1 VLKGHARISRVIV
14 NFGCGANTGPR
25 DSGYL
30 NIDGSLTLQLAKLPL
45 PAAVFG
51 GRADFVRAIRANG
64 IRYGTAG
71 RLKLPVNSIEGFYA
85 SHVLEHLS
93 KRDCEDFLERVLG
106 WLKPSGVL
114 RVALPD
120 LKRSAAS
127 YVAGKTDASQFVAST
142 HLAEDGLRWWE
153 AVFGHSQHRWMYDA
167 DSFSQLLVR
176 LGFRDVQERSFGE
189 GRLPALSYLD
199 IPSRQAES
207 FYMEGN
213 K

>member
-1 VLKGHARISRVIV
+1 MIV
-14 NFGCGANTGPR
+14 NFGCGANPGPR

-45 PAAVFG
+45 PATFFG
-51 GRADFVRAIRANG
+51 GRADFVRLIRANR
-64 IRYGTAG
+64 IRYGTARG
-71 RLKLPVNSIEGFYA
+71 LRLPANSIEGFYA

-93 KRDCEDFLERVLG
+93 KRDCENLLVRVLG

-127 YVAGKTDASQFVAST
+127 YVAGKTDASQFVAGT

-153 AVFGHSQHRWMYDA
+153 TIFGHSQHRWMYDSE
-167 DSFSQLLVR
+167 SFSRVLIRQ
-176 LGFRDVQERSFGE
+176 GFRDVREHSFGE
-189 GRLPALSYLD
+189 SALPALGCLD

-207 FYMEGN
+207 FYVEGA

>member
-1 VLKGHARISRVIV
+1 MIV
-14 NFGCGANTGPR
+14 NFGCGANPGPG

-45 PAAVFG
+45 PAAAFG
-51 GRADFVRAIRANG
+51 KRAGFVRSIRANR
-64 IRYGTAG
+64 IRYGTANG
-71 RLKLPVNSIEGFYA
+71 LTLPANSIEGFYA

-93 KRDCEDFLERVLG
+93 RHDCENLLARVLG

-120 LKRSAAS
+120 LKRSATA
-127 YVAGKTDASQFVAST
+127 YVAGSTDASQFVSST
-142 HLAEDGLRWWE
+142 HLAEDALRWWE
-153 AVFGHSQHRWMYDA
+153 VVFGHSKHRWMYDA
-167 DSFSQLLVR
+167 ESFSQVLVR
-176 LGFRDVQERSFGE
+176 LGFHDVRERSFGE
-189 GRLPALSYLD
+189 SQLPALGCLD

-207 FYMEGN
+207 FYMEGS